1 VNILIS
7 GAGIAGPTLAYWLL
21 QYGMNPTIIEKAPA
35 LRSGGYVIDFW
46 GAGYDIADRMGLS
59 EEINHH
65 GYQVQEVRIVNRK
78 GERVSGF
85 PVLAFARSTRGRY
98 TSLPRGVLASSIFK
112 KIEGS
117 AETIFNDSISS
128 VEQSHN
134 NVHVSFASGQ
144 ERDFDL
150 VVGADGL
157 HSRVRE
163 LVFGP
168 QEKFENYLGYK
179 AAV

>member
-1 VNILIS
+1 
-7 GAGIAGPTLAYWLL
+7 
-21 QYGMNPTIIEKAPA
+21 MNPTIIEKAPA

-98 TSLPRGVLASSIFK
+98 TSLPRGVLAVNLQENRRERGDDLQRQHLFCRAVTQQCPRELCQWARTRLRSGGWRRWASFT
-112 KIEGS
+112 GS
-117 AETIFNDSISS
+117 RAGFRSPGE
-128 VEQSHN
+128 
-134 NVHVSFASGQ
+134 
-144 ERDFDL
+144 
-150 VVGADGL
+150 
-157 HSRVRE
+157 VRE
-163 LVFGP
+163 LPWIQGSRLKHPVT
-168 QEKFENYLGYK
+168 NR
-179 AAV
+179 ATSWRT